1 MVTGGEEKR
10 LYRGWRVGGTNT
22 TRCKIGYKDVLYNM
36 GNLKNYIEK
45 FKKNPFSFHKQVKRK
60 IFFFFCFA
68 LFSVKAEL
76 IKVLK

>member
-45 FKKNPFSFHKQVKRK
+45 LKKKSF
-60 IFFFFCFA
+60 
-68 LFSVKAEL
+68 LFP
-76 IKVLK
+76 

>member
-10 LYRGWRVGGTNT
+10 LYRDWRVGGTNT

-45 FKKNPFSFHKQVKRK
+45 FKKNPFSFLEKRQDA
-60 IFFFFCFA
+60 F
-68 LFSVKAEL
+68 LLKATSY
-76 IKVLK
+76 KVC

>member
-45 FKKNPFSFHKQVKRK
+45 LKKILSLSLRK
-60 IFFFFCFA
+60 DKMHSC
-68 LFSVKAEL
+68 
-76 IKVLK
+76 

>member
-10 LYRGWRVGGTNT
+10 LYRDWRVGGTNT

-45 FKKNPFSFHKQVKRK
+45 LKKNPFSFLEKRQDA
-60 IFFFFCFA
+60 F
-68 LFSVKAEL
+68 LLKATSY
-76 IKVLK
+76 KVC